1 MKLTILLMTK
11 EKEYRSNNVRWQLS
25 LSPTS
30 CQGLPEAGHSILQAG
45 S

>member
-30 CQGLPEAGHSILQAG
+30 CQGLPEAGHSILQAD